1 LPVQPFPDG
10 KSISLRFLPVFLP
23 VPAGAAG
30 RRPQGHSASDGCATQ
45 AWNTGNLDQF
55 MQGYWQSDSLKFIGS
70 GGITYGW
77 QNTLDRYR
85 KRYPDQAARGTLR
98 FEILNV
104 DITGKDAAFVIGRFF
119 PHPPPAGRRQRLL
132 HPPLA
137 QDQRP
142 VENRGGPHQLVIN
155 ARSFNIHIPCSTFI
169 IENKMS
175 NVNKE

>member
-1 LPVQPFPDG
+1 MAKALPFLFFLFFSLSLWAQPVADRKAIVQVMD
-10 KSISLRFLPVFLP
+10 S
-23 VPAGAAG
+23 
-30 RRPQGHSASDGCATQ
+30 QTQ

-104 DITGKDAAFVIGRFF
+104 DITSKDAAFVIGRFF
-119 PHPPPAGRRQRLL
+119 LTRPQQGDASGYFTLL
-132 HPPLA
+132 W
-137 QDQRP
+137 RK
-142 VENRGGPHQLVIN
+142 IN
-155 ARSFNIHIPCSTFI
+155 GQWKIVVDHTS
-169 IENKMS
+169 
-175 NVNKE
+175 